1 MAFCR
6 LRFLSL
12 AICALALILHS
23 NAAMAQ
29 KAPDAAYAF
38 PGGGRAG
45 DTIEVGLGG
54 YDFTPDMQFFISEGQ
69 VPFKVLSPPGPILI
83 TPPPYWFGPKSRNP
97 PHSLPREVRVQLSLP
112 TDLPE
117 GPIDWQVANAGGT
130 SAPALFWVGHLPE
143 VVEKERRK
151 ESQSLPALPLVVNG
165 RIATVEEVDRYSFSV
180 PQATLVTCELFCR
193 RLGTKMNGML
203 EVREE
208 AGKLIADAAD
218 TAGRDLELTFAA
230 LPNKTYTLSL
240 HDLDFNGDWS
250 FVYRLKLTTGPRVL
264 AAFPAAGN
272 RGESRPVKFVGLG
285 LVTGSDK
292 LESVSKPVSFPSEP
306 GVNVTDYQL
315 ETSHGPAQ
323 DFQLQVSDLPET
335 IEPDRANPSAAVP
348 LTLPAAVTGGI
359 LRRAEIDRYSL
370 SGKKGDVWDILV
382 AGRQTHKPFDA
393 LLIVTGPDGKEVGRN
408 DDAGARFRPSPRKR
422 QAHRK
427 ILGAQ
432 PATTDAA
439 LTFTLSSDGTYT
451 LAVSDLSSLG
461 GSPVSVYRMTVQKSM
476 TAERPDFT
484 FDVPRFLNVPIGG
497 KASLPVKV
505 LRSARFDGP
514 INLAVNG
521 LPAGV
526 TIPTK
531 LVIPEK
537 KNELVVEVQCAASAA
552 SNAVPLQVQGTIQG
566 AVALAE
572 QSQPV
577 LLATTLK
584 PRCYLAPLLKNGIR
598 TAHRGATFPAPVVV
612 KRLEG
617 YTGEVLLQTSSQQ
630 VYQVQGVRRGELVVP
645 PGVSLAHFNIFMP
658 EWLEIDRGSWTD
670 LIGVC
675 KVPDPQGKVRHV
687 VTQMDGR
694 IVVLL
699 EGSLLSIT
707 QEAEELSVK
716 PGGTVE
722 VPLRLYRSSKLQ
734 LPVKLELI
742 TEPELAGLVHAEVI
756 TVPPE
761 QSNATFRILS
771 SANHKL
777 VGDQILKIRGT
788 TYEAPDLPV
797 VSEVNVPVEYVAP

>member
-1 MAFCR
+1 MAFGR
-6 LRFLSL
+6 LRFSSVVV
-12 AICALALILHS
+12 CALELILHS

-29 KAPDAAYAF
+29 KGPDAAYAF

-45 DTIEVGLGG
+45 ETIEVGLGG
-54 YDFTPDMQFFISEGQ
+54 YDFTPDMQFFISDGQ

-97 PHSLPREVRVQLSLP
+97 APSLPREVRVQITLP
-112 TDLPE
+112 ADLPE

-130 SAPALFWVGHLPE
+130 SAPALLWVGHLPE

-151 ESQSLPALPLVVNG
+151 EAQALPALPVVVNG
-165 RIATVEEVDRYSFSV
+165 RIAKVEEVDRYSFSV

-193 RLGTKMNGML
+193 RLGSKMNGML
-203 EVREE
+203 EVRDEV
-208 AGKLIADAAD
+208 GKLIADAAD
-218 TAGRDLELTFAA
+218 TAGRDFEFTFAA

-250 FVYRLKLTTGPRVL
+250 FVYRLKLTAGPHVF
-264 AAFPAAGN
+264 ATFPAAGK
-272 RGESRPVKFVGLG
+272 RGETRPVKFVGLG
-285 LVTGSDK
+285 LVTGTDK

-323 DFQLQVSDLPET
+323 NFELQVSDLPET
-335 IEPDRANPSAAVP
+335 IEPDRANPESAVP
-348 LTLPAAVTGGI
+348 LILPAAVTGAI
-359 LRRAEIDRYSL
+359 SRRTEVDRYSL

-408 DDAGARFRPSPRKR
+408 DDAGARFRPAPRKR
-422 QAHRK
+422 QAHRT
-427 ILGAQ
+427 ILSAQ

-439 LTFTLSSDGTYT
+439 LTFTLPSDGTYT

-461 GSPVSVYRMTVQKSM
+461 GSPVSVYRMTVQMS
-476 TAERPDFT
+476 AERSAFT

-497 KASLPVKV
+497 KASLTVKV

-537 KNELVVEVQCAASAA
+537 KNDVVLEVQCAASAA
-552 SNAVPLQVQGTIQG
+552 SNAVPLRVQGTIQG
-566 AVALAE
+566 SAMALAE

-630 VYQVQGVRRGELVVP
+630 IYQVQGVRRDELVVA
-645 PGVSLAHFNIFMP
+645 PGVNLAQFNIFMP

-707 QEAEELSVK
+707 HEADELSVK

-722 VPLRLYRSSKLQ
+722 VPLRLHRSAKLQ

-742 TEPELAGLVHAEVI
+742 PEPEQAGLVHADVI
-756 TVPPE
+756 MVPPE
-761 QSNATFRILS
+761 QSNATFRIFS
-771 SANHKL
+771 SANRKL
-777 VGDQILKIRGT
+777 VGDQVLKIRGT
-788 TYEAPDLPV
+788 AYEAPDLPV
-797 VSEVNVPVEYVAP
+797 VSEVDVPVEYVTP